1 VVTLSFLAQGG
12 DGYPMKA
19 NGSNFRFI
27 LDDGTLSAP
36 VDEALDFTAVQ
47 PGNAL
52 GEQDALAQYMQAFHG
67 APETA
72 FDDEDTPITED
83 TRIQNLT
90 QRAEDVFASTA
101 VSGTRGNET
110 LEGNVGDDTID
121 GGQGRDIVRGLAG
134 DDTLDGGVGNDQVF
148 GGEGDDELFGG
159 SGSDKVFGEAGNDML
174 DGGGGKD
181 ALNGGAGDDRYIIN
195 DKDAIKELDG
205 GGNDTVESSITFTL
219 PNFVENLILT
229 GTAHIN
235 GTGSKDNNTITGNTG
250 DNVLKGA
257 GGDDTLNGGVGDDVL
272 DGGAGIDVLNGDTG
286 HDLLRGGAANDTLD
300 GGVGDD
306 VLRGDAGDDT
316 LTGGEGDDLMT
327 GGSGNDTFVFAP
339 GFGQDEI
346 ADFRGSNMK
355 GGDQIQFDAS
365 IFADFAAVLAAT
377 TDNGNSLTIEAGAD
391 SITLL
396 KVKDIAQLHQDDFVF
411 VV

>member
-1 VVTLSFLAQGG
+1 
-12 DGYPMKA
+12 
-19 NGSNFRFI
+19 
-27 LDDGTLSAP
+27 LDDASSAVLGDTIENVENVIGGAAADTL
-36 VDEALDFTAVQ
+36 T
-47 PGNAL
+47 GNAL
-52 GEQDALAQYMQAFHG
+52 DNVLSGNAGKDRLLG
-67 APETA
+67 AA
-72 FDDEDTPITED
+72 GNDT
-83 TRIQNLT
+83 L
-90 QRAEDVFASTA
+90 
-101 VSGTRGNET
+101 
-110 LEGNVGDDTID
+110 D
-121 GGQGRDIVRGLAG
+121 GGFGKDTLAGGAG
-134 DDTLDGGVGNDQVF
+134 DDTLDGGLGNDRVF
-148 GGEGDDELFGG
+148 GGEGDDALAGG
-159 SGSDKVFGEAGNDML
+159 SGKDKLFGEAGEDTL

-181 ALNGGAGDDRYIIN
+181 TLFGGAGDDRYIIN
-195 DKDAIKELDG
+195 DNDTIKELAG
-205 GGNDTVESSITFTL
+205 GGTDTVEASVSFKL

-235 GTGSKDNNTITGNTG
+235 GTGSRDNNTITGNSG

-257 GGDDTLNGGVGDDVL
+257 GGD
-272 DGGAGIDVLNGDTG
+272 
-286 HDLLRGGAANDTLD
+286 DTLD

-306 VLRGDAGDDT
+306 VLRGDAGNDT

-327 GGSGNDTFVFAP
+327 GGLGNDTFVFAP

-346 ADFRGSNMK
+346 ADFRGANMK